1 MQCFEDLAK
10 APAWMTGLSI
20 NVDQHSAIFLSA
32 VQNKPQNYSKR
43 NQTESRAQRLICRI
57 WDSVG
62 ISANA
67 KVSSMEIVP
76 FELDRLKH

>member
-10 APAWMTGLSI
+10 AQAWMTGLNT
-20 NVDQHSAIFLSA
+20 NVDQDSAIFLSA

-57 WDSVG
+57 WDLVG
-62 ISANA
+62 ISNV